1 MLKFETNDINDL
13 LRKWDETKK
22 EISELEK
29 RLDKYKIFA
38 ENILSESETNIINTG
53 TFTLKKKII
62 KKEILSRNDVPLEI
76 FKKYSKTTS
85 YPVFYVSKN
94 IGDKPKRIRK
104 SAK

>member
-22 EISELEK
+22 EISEL
-29 RLDKYKIFA
+29 D
-38 ENILSESETNIINTG
+38 TG